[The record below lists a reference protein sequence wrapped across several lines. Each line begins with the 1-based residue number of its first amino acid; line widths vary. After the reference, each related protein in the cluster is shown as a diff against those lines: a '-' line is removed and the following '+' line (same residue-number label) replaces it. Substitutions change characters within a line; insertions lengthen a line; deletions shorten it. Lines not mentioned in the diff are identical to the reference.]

1 MSSETN
7 ISQNMFVF
15 PFPLPSVYSQF
26 DMSIAIYHSRK
37 GLGLI
42 DAIYSLQE
50 GTTFHSTDGPLS
62 LRTGSNPDIGQGN
75 WDSLLQELTL
85 WPPLV
90 EFWGC
95 VSKIIFSLTVHL
107 CSYST
112 IFNKLL
118 SQISMI
124 QCPC

>member
-1 MSSETN
+1 MIMSGETN
-7 ISQNMFVF
+7 IPQNMFVF
-15 PFPLPSVYSQF
+15 PFPLSSVYSQF
-26 DMSIAIYHSRK
+26 DMAIAIYHSRK

-50 GTTFHSTDGPLS
+50 GATFHSIDGSLG

-85 WPPLV
+85 WLLLV

-95 VSKIIFSLTVHL
+95 VSKTIFSY
-107 CSYST
+107 CP
-112 IFNKLL
+112 
-118 SQISMI
+118 SMFLEHYL
-124 QCPC
+124 